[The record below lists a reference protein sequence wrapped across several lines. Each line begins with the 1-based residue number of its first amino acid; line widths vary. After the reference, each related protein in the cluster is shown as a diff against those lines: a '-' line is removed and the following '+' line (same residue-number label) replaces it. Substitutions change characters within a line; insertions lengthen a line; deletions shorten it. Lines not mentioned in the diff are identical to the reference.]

1 LVSAKVDA
9 QASFART
16 VAASCSYIHEE
27 SRRPAVL
34 GPDGVF
40 DDDAAEACAVAE
52 VASALSVS
60 TGTVTEWLFL
70 TRTARPAVQEAFA
83 AGRLAYAAF
92 RTVCRSLAGVP
103 NATEALLQR
112 VIAAASRCTPGAVAA
127 AIDRILAEF
136 DADWHRIVRERAAL
150 ERAATVRKLPRGQ
163 AELKIRGPAEKVAGM
178 WRNIVAAARGVTD
191 PTSLPARLF
200 DAAHALV
207 TGTVS
212 GTPANH
218 AVIVLDAATA
228 AGLAGEPA
236 HLVGWGPVPAD
247 VARKIA
253 EDATWQA
260 LITAARDSEHH
271 PPDPE
276 PDPPVPVD
284 GREVRRTRRMP
295 PGWTPTTGKLGSTR
309 ARQLREQVEYLRAL
323 PPSALDR
330 AVENPDGHGGFAV
343 PPDGA
348 LVYRPSEAVAALVTA
363 LYSTCVHP
371 GCAVPSE
378 DCDLDHVVPFD
389 HTDPQ
394 KGGWTVT
401 GNLEPLCRRH
411 HGLKTRRQWHYR
423 KLQRNYRPGARHYLQ
438 CHRTAAQGS
447 GTAAPAPSSTPR
459 PVLPPVKAGTSAP
472 ASQRQI

>member
-1 LVSAKVDA
+1 MSAKVDA

-34 GPDGVF
+34 GPGGVF
-40 DDDAAEACAVAE
+40 DADAAEACAVAE

-70 TRTARPAVQEAFA
+70 TRTARPAVQEAFD
-83 AGRLAYAAF
+83 AGRLAYTAF

-112 VIAAASRCTPGAVAA
+112 VIAAASRCTPGAVAS
-127 AIDRILAEF
+127 AIDRILADFNAE
-136 DADWHRIVRERAAL
+136 WHRVVRERAAL

-163 AELKIRGPAEKVAGM
+163 AEVIIRGPAEKVAGM
-178 WRNIVAAARGVTD
+178 WRNITAAARGVTD

-200 DAAHALV
+200 DAAHALL

-228 AGLAGEPA
+228 AGLAGEPG
-236 HLVGWGPVPAD
+236 HLVGWGSVPAD

-253 EDATWQA
+253 GDATWQG
-260 LITAARDSEHH
+260 LLTAARVPEPRAGCSCPCPQHDAPIDTE
-271 PPDPE
+271 PPDPPGPIQE
-276 PDPPVPVD
+276 
-284 GREVRRTRRMP
+284 REVRRTRRMP
-295 PGWTPTTGKLGSTR
+295 AGWTPTTGKLGSTK
-309 ARQLREQVEYLRAL
+309 ARKVREQVEYLRTL

-330 AVENPDGHGGFAV
+330 AVENPDGHGGFVV

-394 KGGWTVT
+394 RGGWTVT

-423 KLQRNYRPGARHYLQ
+423 MLRDGIVHIRDSHGNDYLTAPGE
-438 CHRTAAQGS
+438 
-447 GTAAPAPSSTPR
+447 
-459 PVLPPVKAGTSAP
+459 
-472 ASQRQI
+472 

>member
-1 LVSAKVDA
+1 MYDATVSVDVLVSAKVDA

-16 VAASCSYIHEE
+16 VAASCSYVHEE

-34 GPDGVF
+34 GPGGVF
-40 DDDAAEACAVAE
+40 DADAAEACAVAE

-70 TRTARPAVQEAFA
+70 IRTARPAVQEAFA

-136 DADWHRIVRERAAL
+136 DAEWHRVVRERAAL
-150 ERAATVRKLPRGQ
+150 ERAATVRKLPRGE
-163 AELKIRGPAEKVAGM
+163 AELILRGPAEKVAGM
-178 WRNIVAAARGVTD
+178 WRNIAAAAARGVTD
-191 PTSLPARLF
+191 PTSLRARLF
-200 DAAHALV
+200 DAAHALL
-207 TGTVS
+207 TGAVPNE
-212 GTPANH
+212 PANH

-228 AGLAGEPA
+228 AGLAGEPG

-247 VARKIA
+247 AARRIA

-260 LITAARDSEHH
+260 LITAAQDSEHH

-276 PDPPVPVD
+276 HDPPVPVD

-295 PGWTPTTGKLGSTR
+295 AGWTPTTGKLGSTK
-309 ARQLREQVEYLRAL
+309 ARKVREQVEYLRTL

-330 AVENPDGHGGFAV
+330 AVDNPDGHGGFAV

-348 LVYRPSEAVAALVTA
+348 LAYRPSEAVAALVTA

-389 HTDPQ
+389 HTEPR

-423 KLQRNYRPGARHYLQ
+423 MLRDGIVHIRDSHGNDYLTAPGE
-438 CHRTAAQGS
+438 
-447 GTAAPAPSSTPR
+447 
-459 PVLPPVKAGTSAP
+459 
-472 ASQRQI
+472 